1 MANEI
6 RSDVQTDSVQDQW
19 FDGKVQQSTPQ
30 VTVNAGSF
38 AAELDSARRT
48 LQNLKRVSEEV
59 ESSANPER
67 KFAEKERNLLFSLAT
82 ERAAPAKP
90 TLASVSPEQPSKPES
105 GASDHANASS
115 TPVSANDETGSPMAL
130 NVIIGDRYSALGN
143 PAFGQTINLVS
154 QRGEL
159 EISAYAD
166 PMGAAAQAL
175 AVMGATAQ
183 AMAKDLSRQQ
193 DQLAQTAQAVA
204 VLKQQAELMSAVQ
217 QEYRIKS
224 DMLGMM
230 QNQQTGELTGLL
242 GKAQALTTGAQV
254 S

>member
-19 FDGKVQQSTPQ
+19 FDGKAQHQTSQ
-30 VTVNAGSF
+30 LNINAGTF

-48 LQNLKRVSEEV
+48 LQNLKRASEEV
-59 ESSANPER
+59 EASANPER
-67 KFAEKERNLLFSLAT
+67 RFAEKERNLLFSLAT

-90 TLASVSPEQPSKPES
+90 TLAAVSPEQASKPES
-105 GASDHANASS
+105 GGSDHSNASAA
-115 TPVSANDETGSPMAL
+115 SASSNEQVGSPMAI

-143 PAFGQTINLVS
+143 PTFGQTINLVT
-154 QRGEL
+154 QRGDL
-159 EISAYAD
+159 EISAYTD

-254 S
+254 A